1 MVSPGRNRELEER
14 SKKGS
19 WVKLLLEGT
28 YIYKRVSTERVSV
41 PRRR

>member
-19 WVKLLLEGT
+19 WAKLLEGT